1 MENELN
7 IVNLLYS
14 WRIAEAKKR
23 LEGKLSN
30 EIYAT
35 DLIYCPLKYRY
46 QRTYSELALGTAFN
60 PVTLYG
66 EIIHQGLEKLLSI
79 LFGEDNVRVE
89 VEYEKN
95 IQLDLDK
102 NTYAYVIKGR
112 IDAIVGDYI
121 IEIKS
126 GSSDRNLPYEQH
138 IIQARIYMWLSNLDK
153 AILLYVTPNRIVE
166 YQITGTMS
174 DKEITEL
181 VKSII
186 TGQPAPRYIWECKYC
201 IYSILC
207 PFKRTST

>member
-1 MENELN
+1 
-7 IVNLLYS
+7 
-14 WRIAEAKKR
+14 
-23 LEGKLSN
+23 
-30 EIYAT
+30 
-35 DLIYCPLKYRY
+35 
-46 QRTYSELALGTAFN
+46 
-60 PVTLYG
+60 
-66 EIIHQGLEKLLSI
+66 
-79 LFGEDNVRVE
+79 
-89 VEYEKN
+89 
-95 IQLDLDK
+95 LDLDK

-138 IIQARIYMWLSNLDK
+138 IIQTRIYMWLSNLDK

-166 YQITGTMS
+166 YQIKGTMS